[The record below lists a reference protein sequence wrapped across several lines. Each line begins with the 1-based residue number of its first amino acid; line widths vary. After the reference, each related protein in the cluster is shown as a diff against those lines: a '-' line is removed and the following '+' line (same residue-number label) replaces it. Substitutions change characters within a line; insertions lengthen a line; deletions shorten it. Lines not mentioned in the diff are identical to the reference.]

1 MIALVEPLLTSSGVR
16 KLLSLEAMRLFVMS
30 LISLLALSFFIGQ
43 SIPVNAVSLVP
54 DYNCSTPNPD
64 GTTRVKAYGRYDL
77 EGMLDIAQ
85 TTTQFILGISGAL
98 ALLMFF
104 YGGVL
109 WLISG
114 GEDAKVTQG
123 REALTQATVGL
134 IIILGSW
141 VFVNF
146 VVVTLR
152 GGEVNPEHLFGKAW
166 SSYTPDCMK

>member
-1 MIALVEPLLTSSGVR
+1 MDDRSVQELTMKLFLLLASFF
-16 KLLSLEAMRLFVMS
+16 LLLNLFV
-30 LISLLALSFFIGQ
+30 A
-43 SIPVNAVSLVP
+43 PAYAVSLVP
-54 DYNCSTPNPD
+54 DYNCSTDNPD
-64 GTTRVKAYGRYDL
+64 GSKGAKAYGRYNL

-152 GGEVNPEHLFGKAW
+152 GGEPSPNELFGTTLW
-166 SSYTPDCMK
+166 SSYTPGCTK

>member
-1 MIALVEPLLTSSGVR
+1 MI
-16 KLLSLEAMRLFVMS
+16 KLLLASFLLLLNLF
-30 LISLLALSFFIGQ
+30 AA
-43 SIPVNAVSLVP
+43 PAVWAEGIVP
-54 DYNCSTPNPD
+54 DYNCSTDNPD
-64 GTTRVKAYGRYDL
+64 GSKGAKAYGRYDL

-104 YGGVL
+104 YGGIL

-123 REALTQATVGL
+123 REAFTQATIGL

-152 GGEVNPEHLFGKAW
+152 GGEVNPEHLFGTAW
-166 SSYTPDCMK
+166 SSYSPGCTK